1 MKTIDAVIVDT
12 YPQNALVRLAIEKTI
27 QTGLVRR
34 VHTFSTAPIY
44 PGEEF
49 HPINPIRSTADYSHY
64 LLNIV
69 PYFSNADATLVIQW
83 DGMPHSRQNWDSDF
97 LNYDYIGAPWGNCDE
112 SVAVGNGGFSLRSR
126 KLMEA
131 LVQLKLKCDTELPDA
146 EAEDVVICKQHR
158 LDILNAGCR
167 FAPFALAQKF
177 STENSEWVDTFG
189 FHGVFNFPKFLNEH
203 DLLGCANELIMRT
216 GRELFL
222 MNLIIGCFNRS
233 FHALLEDIRDS
244 LNRNEKLPQVTQ
256 TLTRAN
262 IHIPGFC

>member
-12 YPQNALVRLAIEKTI
+12 YPQNALARLAIEKTV

-64 LLNIV
+64 LLHIV

-83 DGMPHSRQNWDSDF
+83 DGMPHAKEHWDPDF

-131 LVQLKLKCDTELPDA
+131 LTALKLQCDLALPDA
-146 EAEDVVICKQHR
+146 DAEDVVICKHHR
-158 LDILNAGCR
+158 QDILDKGCV

-177 STENSEWVDTFG
+177 STENSDLNDTFG
-189 FHGVFNFPKFLNEH
+189 FHGVFNFPRFLEERELLWLSAELCLRTSRDQFLVNFLITCIQNRYADLYVETTNYLKATSRHSTICEFLN
-203 DLLGCANELIMRT
+203 R
-216 GRELFL
+216 
-222 MNLIIGCFNRS
+222 FNVQ
-233 FHALLEDIRDS
+233 L
-244 LNRNEKLPQVTQ
+244 
-256 TLTRAN
+256 
-262 IHIPGFC
+262 PGF

>member
-12 YPQNALVRLAIEKTI
+12 YPQNALARLAIEKTI

-83 DGMPHSRQNWDSDF
+83 DGMPCDAQNWDADF

-112 SVAVGNGGFSLRSR
+112 GVAVGNGGFSLRSR

-131 LVQLKLKCDTELPDA
+131 LVQLKLKCDPALPDA
-146 EAEDVVICKQHR
+146 DAEDVVICKHHR
-158 LDILNAGCR
+158 QDFFEKGCV
-167 FAPFALAQKF
+167 FAPYALAQKF
-177 STENSEWVDTFG
+177 STENSDLTDSFG
-189 FHGVFNFPKFLNEH
+189 FHGVFNFPKYLKES
-203 DLLGCANELIMRT
+203 ELDGMTEEICLRT
-216 GRELFL
+216 NRELFL
-222 MNLIIGCFNRS
+222 SNFLIGC
-233 FHALLEDIRDS
+233 LLHGFSSIY
-244 LNRNEKLPQVTQ
+244 TQ
-256 TLTRAN
+256 TLN
-262 IHIPGFC
+262 SLIHSKKYNGIQQMLQRNSLALPGF

>member
-12 YPQNALVRLAIEKTI
+12 YPQNALARLAIEKTV

-64 LLNIV
+64 LLHIV

-83 DGMPHSRQNWDSDF
+83 DGMPHAKEHWDPDF

-131 LVQLKLKCDTELPDA
+131 LTALKLQCDLALPDA
-146 EAEDVVICKQHR
+146 DAEDVVICKHHR
-158 LDILNAGCR
+158 QDILDKGCV

-177 STENSEWVDTFG
+177 STENSQQMDSFG
-189 FHGVFNFPKFLNEH
+189 FHGAFHLPDFLPEH
-203 DLLGCANELIMRT
+203 ELLGNCDEVCVRTNKDLFIANFTIACLRNNYSALYSEIIAALKNC
-216 GRELFL
+216 GRYEALQRLF
-222 MNLIIGCFNRS
+222 
-233 FHALLEDIRDS
+233 RDREVP
-244 LNRNEKLPQVTQ
+244 L
-256 TLTRAN
+256 
-262 IHIPGFC
+262 PGF